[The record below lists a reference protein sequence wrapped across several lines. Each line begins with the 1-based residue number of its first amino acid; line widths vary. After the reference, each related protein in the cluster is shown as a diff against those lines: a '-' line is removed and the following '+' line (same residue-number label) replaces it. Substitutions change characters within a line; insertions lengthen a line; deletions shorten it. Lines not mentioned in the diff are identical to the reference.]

1 MTERVV
7 RACASRPWRV
17 LGGWVLALVA
27 SVLLIATFLG
37 EALTNTAEVTTL
49 TDSKRANQ
57 LLTERIGSGTQP
69 SEALVVR
76 SPALTADDS
85 AFRDQLQRL
94 RQQALATG
102 VLDKAAMATV
112 EELPVSPDGH
122 AVLLPLPLHSDDIE
136 PVVELVDAADGQGG
150 FDVELIGEATAD
162 RDLQELADQDL
173 RQGELLFGLPAAIV
187 VLLLV
192 FGSLVAGLVP
202 LLLAIMSIVVA
213 VALAALVGQGFA
225 LSVFVVNMITGMGLA
240 LGIDYSLFVLSRYRE
255 ERAGGRAVAE
265 AIGTA
270 GATASRSVLF
280 SGLAFVL
287 AMVGMVLVPDTIL
300 RSLAVGAILVGVVS
314 VVAALTLLPALLGL
328 LGDRVNAL
336 RLPIVGRGL
345 GRGRGA
351 EGRFWSRVVQAVVR
365 RPVAGLVLSAGL
377 LLVLAVPVGDLER
390 GFAGI
395 STLPD
400 RFPSKQGLLALEAS
414 FPGATTE
421 PAKVVI
427 HGQVTSP
434 EVKAAIDR
442 LRRDLDGRGRFGPAT
457 LDENDAG
464 DLAVLSVPVGADA
477 QSTQAYAAVRQL
489 RQEFIPAAFAGVDAR
504 VLVTG
509 DSAENLD
516 YFAIIGRW
524 LPLVFVFV
532 LGLSFL
538 LLVLAFRT
546 IVVPAVAIL
555 LNLLSVGAAYGLVVG
570 VFQHGWGADLL
581 GLQRVDAVEAWVP
594 LFLFAVLFGL
604 SMDYQV
610 FLLSRI
616 HERYRQTGDPRGA
629 VVVGVGSTA
638 RIITGAA
645 LIIVAVFCGFAAGD
659 LVMFQQMGFG
669 VAVSLLLDATIIRSV
684 LMPATLAVLG
694 HRAWW
699 LPRWLGWLPRLTIEP
714 PATSGPGAPAPASE
728 PGREAGVSS
737 SSPAESAR
745 AKARSPS
752 RPRSAYDEAT
762 SPAGVGTEVNRIPTE
777 PPGSACAALRPDQQR
792 RLHGTNL

>member
-1 MTERVV
+1 MTERLA
-7 RACASRPWRV
+7 RACARRPWRV
-17 LGGWVLALVA
+17 LGGWLLAVMV
-27 SVLLIATFLG
+27 SMVLIATFLG
-37 EALTNTAEVTTL
+37 EALTSTAEVTTQ
-49 TDSKRANQ
+49 TDSKRADQ
-57 LLTERIGSGTQP
+57 LLAERTERGPQP
-69 SEALVVR
+69 TDVMVVR
-76 SPALTADDS
+76 SPTLTADDP
-85 AFRDQLQRL
+85 AFQNQLQRL

-102 VLDKAAMATV
+102 ALAQAAMARV
-112 EELPVSPDGH
+112 EQLPVSPDRH
-122 AVLLPLPLHSDDIE
+122 AVLLPLPLRADADIE
-136 PVVELVDAADGQGG
+136 PLVELVQAAGGQGD

-162 RDLQELADQDL
+162 RDFEELSGQDL

-202 LLLAIMSIVVA
+202 LGLAIVSIVVA
-213 VALAALVGQGFA
+213 IALAALVGQGFA
-225 LSVFVVNMITGMGLA
+225 LSLFVVNMITGMGLA

-255 ERAGGRAVAE
+255 ERAGGRAVAA

-280 SGLAFVL
+280 SGLAFAL

-300 RSLAVGAILVGVVS
+300 RSLAVGAIIVGLVS

-336 RLPIVGRGL
+336 RLPIVGRSL
-345 GRGRGA
+345 GRPSGA
-351 EGRFWSRVVQAVVR
+351 EGRLWSRVVTAVVA
-365 RPVAGLVLSAGL
+365 RPVLGLVASAGL
-377 LLVLAVPVGDLER
+377 LLALAVPLTGLER

-395 STLPD
+395 STLPE

-421 PAKVVI
+421 PARVVI
-427 HGQVTSP
+427 DGEVTSP
-434 EVKAAIDR
+434 EVKAAIER
-442 LRRDLDGRGRFGPAT
+442 LRRDLEGRGRFGPAA
-457 LDENDAG
+457 LEENDAG

-477 QSTQAYAAVRQL
+477 ESAQAYAAVREL
-489 RQEFIPAAFAGVDAR
+489 REELIPAAFAGVDAQ

-509 DSAENLD
+509 DTAENLD
-516 YFAIIGRW
+516 YFAIIEFW

-532 LGLSFL
+532 LGLSFV

-546 IVVPAVAIL
+546 IVVPAVAIV
-555 LNLLSVGAAYGLVVG
+555 LNLLSVGAAYGLLVG

-581 GLQRVDAVEAWVP
+581 GLQQVDAVEAWVP

-616 HERYRQTGDPRGA
+616 HERYRQVQDPRDA

-645 LIIVAVFCGFAAGD
+645 LIIVVVFCGFAAGE
-659 LVMFQQMGFG
+659 LVMFQQMGLG
-669 VAVSLLLDATIIRSV
+669 VAVSLLLDATIVRSV
-684 LMPATLAVLG
+684 LMPATLAILG
-694 HRAWW
+694 ERAWW
-699 LPRWLGWLPRLTIEP
+699 LPRWLGWLPRLTVEP
-714 PATSGPGAPAPASE
+714 AATSGPNAQAVASE

-737 SSPAESAR
+737 S
-745 AKARSPS
+745 
-752 RPRSAYDEAT
+752 
-762 SPAGVGTEVNRIPTE
+762 
-777 PPGSACAALRPDQQR
+777 
-792 RLHGTNL
+792 

>member
-1 MTERVV
+1 MTERLA
-7 RACASRPWRV
+7 RACARRPWRV
-17 LGGWVLALVA
+17 LGGWLLAVMV
-27 SVLLIATFLG
+27 SMVLIATFLG
-37 EALTNTAEVTTL
+37 EALTSTAEVTTQ
-49 TDSKRANQ
+49 TDSKRADQ
-57 LLTERIGSGTQP
+57 LLAERTERGPQP
-69 SEALVVR
+69 TDVMVVR
-76 SPALTADDS
+76 SPTLTADDP
-85 AFRDQLQRL
+85 AFQNQLQRL

-102 VLDKAAMATV
+102 ALAQAAMARV
-112 EELPVSPDGH
+112 EQLPVSPDRH
-122 AVLLPLPLHSDDIE
+122 AVLLPLPLRADADIE
-136 PVVELVDAADGQGG
+136 PLVELVQAAGGQGD

-162 RDLQELADQDL
+162 RDFEELSGQDL

-202 LLLAIMSIVVA
+202 LGLAIVSIVVA
-213 VALAALVGQGFA
+213 IALAALVGQGFA
-225 LSVFVVNMITGMGLA
+225 LSLFVVNMITGMGLA

-255 ERAGGRAVAE
+255 ERAGGRAVAA

-280 SGLAFVL
+280 SGLAFAL

-300 RSLAVGAILVGVVS
+300 RSLAVGAIIVGLVS

-336 RLPIVGRGL
+336 RLPIVGRSL
-345 GRGRGA
+345 GRPSGA
-351 EGRFWSRVVQAVVR
+351 EGRLWSRVVTAVVA
-365 RPVAGLVLSAGL
+365 RPVLGLVASAGL
-377 LLVLAVPVGDLER
+377 LLALAVPLTGLER

-395 STLPD
+395 STLPE

-421 PAKVVI
+421 PARVVI
-427 HGQVTSP
+427 DGEVTSP
-434 EVKAAIDR
+434 EVKAAIER
-442 LRRDLDGRGRFGPAT
+442 LRRDLEGRGRFGPAA
-457 LDENDAG
+457 LEENDAG

-477 QSTQAYAAVRQL
+477 ESAQAYAAVREL
-489 RQEFIPAAFAGVDAR
+489 REELIPAAFAGVDAQ

-509 DSAENLD
+509 DTAENLD
-516 YFAIIGRW
+516 YFAIIEFW

-532 LGLSFL
+532 LGLSFV

-546 IVVPAVAIL
+546 IVVPAVAIV
-555 LNLLSVGAAYGLVVG
+555 LNLLSVGAAYGLLVG

-581 GLQRVDAVEAWVP
+581 GLQQVDAVEAWVP

-616 HERYRQTGDPRGA
+616 HERYRQVQDPRDA

-645 LIIVAVFCGFAAGD
+645 LIIVVVFCGFAAGE
-659 LVMFQQMGFG
+659 LVMFQQMGLG
-669 VAVSLLLDATIIRSV
+669 VAVSLLLDATIVRSV
-684 LMPATLAVLG
+684 LMPATLAILG
-694 HRAWW
+694 ERAWW
-699 LPRWLGWLPRLTIEP
+699 LPRWLGWLPRLTLEP
-714 PATSGPGAPAPASE
+714 AATSRPNAQAVASE

-737 SSPAESAR
+737 S
-745 AKARSPS
+745 
-752 RPRSAYDEAT
+752 
-762 SPAGVGTEVNRIPTE
+762 
-777 PPGSACAALRPDQQR
+777 
-792 RLHGTNL
+792 

>member
-1 MTERVV
+1 MVSMV
-7 RACASRPWRV
+7 
-17 LGGWVLALVA
+17 
-27 SVLLIATFLG
+27 LIATFLG
-37 EALTNTAEVTTL
+37 EALTSTAEVTTQ
-49 TDSKRANQ
+49 TDSKRADQ
-57 LLTERIGSGTQP
+57 LLAERTERGPQP
-69 SEALVVR
+69 TDVMVVR
-76 SPALTADDS
+76 SQTLTASDP
-85 AFRDQLQRL
+85 AFQNQLQRL

-102 VLDKAAMATV
+102 ALAQAAMARV
-112 EELPVSPDGH
+112 EQLPVSPDRH
-122 AVLLPLPLHSDDIE
+122 AVLLPLPLRADADIE
-136 PVVELVDAADGQGG
+136 PLVELVQAAGGQGD

-162 RDLQELADQDL
+162 RDFEELSGQDL

-202 LLLAIMSIVVA
+202 LGLAIVSIVVA
-213 VALAALVGQGFA
+213 IALAALVGQGFA
-225 LSVFVVNMITGMGLA
+225 LSLFVVNMITGMGLA

-255 ERAGGRAVAE
+255 ERAGGRAVAA

-280 SGLAFVL
+280 SGLAFAL

-300 RSLAVGAILVGVVS
+300 RSLAVGAIIVGLVS

-336 RLPIVGRGL
+336 RLPIVGRSL
-345 GRGRGA
+345 GRPSGA
-351 EGRFWSRVVQAVVR
+351 EGRLWSRVVTAVVA
-365 RPVAGLVLSAGL
+365 RPVLGLVASAGL
-377 LLVLAVPVGDLER
+377 LLALAVPLTGLER

-395 STLPD
+395 STLPE

-421 PAKVVI
+421 PARVVI
-427 HGQVTSP
+427 DGEVTSP
-434 EVKAAIDR
+434 EVKAAIER
-442 LRRDLDGRGRFGPAT
+442 LRRDLEGRGRFGPAA
-457 LDENDAG
+457 LEENDAG

-477 QSTQAYAAVRQL
+477 ESAQAYAAVREL
-489 RQEFIPAAFAGVDAR
+489 REELIPAAFAGVDAQ

-509 DSAENLD
+509 DTAENLD
-516 YFAIIGRW
+516 YFAIIEFW

-532 LGLSFL
+532 LGLSFV

-546 IVVPAVAIL
+546 IVVPAVAIV
-555 LNLLSVGAAYGLVVG
+555 LNLLSVGAAYGLLVG

-581 GLQRVDAVEAWVP
+581 GLQQVDAVEAWVP

-616 HERYRQTGDPRGA
+616 HERYRQVQDPRDA

-645 LIIVAVFCGFAAGD
+645 LIIVVVFCGFAAGE
-659 LVMFQQMGFG
+659 LVMFQQMGLG
-669 VAVSLLLDATIIRSV
+669 VAVSLLLDATIVRSV
-684 LMPATLAVLG
+684 LMPATLAILG
-694 HRAWW
+694 ERAWW
-699 LPRWLGWLPRLTIEP
+699 LPRWLGWLPRLTVEP
-714 PATSGPGAPAPASE
+714 AATSGPNAQAVASE

-737 SSPAESAR
+737 S
-745 AKARSPS
+745 
-752 RPRSAYDEAT
+752 
-762 SPAGVGTEVNRIPTE
+762 
-777 PPGSACAALRPDQQR
+777 
-792 RLHGTNL
+792 

>member
-1 MTERVV
+1 VTERVA

-17 LGGWVLALVA
+17 LGGWVLAVVV
-27 SVLLIATFLG
+27 SVVLIASFLG
-37 EALTNTAEVTTL
+37 EALTNTAEVTTP
-49 TDSKRANQ
+49 TDSKRGQ
-57 LLTERIGSGTQP
+57 ELLAERLGSGPAPT
-69 SEALVVR
+69 EVVVVR
-76 SPALTADDS
+76 SQTLTADDP
-85 AFRDQLQRL
+85 AFQDQLQRL
-94 RQQALATG
+94 RQAALATG
-102 VLDKAAMATV
+102 VLDAAAVAAVGV
-112 EELPVSPDGH
+112 EDLAVSPDRH
-122 AVLLPLPLHSDDIE
+122 AVLMPLPLRGDDVE
-136 PVVELVDAADGQGG
+136 PLVEVVQATDGRGG
-150 FDVELIGEATAD
+150 FDMELVGEATAD
-162 RDLQELADQDL
+162 RDFEELAGQDL
-173 RQGELLFGLPAAIV
+173 REGELLFGLPAAIV

-202 LLLAIMSIVVA
+202 LGLAVLSIVVA
-213 VALAALVGQGFA
+213 LALASLVGQGFG

-240 LGIDYSLFVLSRYRE
+240 LGIDYSLFILSRYRE
-255 ERAGGRAVAE
+255 ERTHGREVAE

-270 GATASRSVLF
+270 GATASRAVGF

-287 AMVGMVLVPDTIL
+287 AMLGMVLVPDTIL

-345 GRGRGA
+345 GRGGDLER
-351 EGRFWSRVVQAVVR
+351 RWWSRVVQAVVA
-365 RPVAGLVLSAGL
+365 RPVASLVLSAGL
-377 LLVLAVPVGDLER
+377 LVALAVPVLDLER

-400 RFPSKQGLLALEAS
+400 RFPSKQGLVALEAS

-421 PAKVVI
+421 PAQVVVN
-427 HGQVTSP
+427 GEVSTPQVR
-434 EVKAAIDR
+434 AAIQR
-442 LRRDLDGRGRFGPAT
+442 LRRDVDGRSPFGPAT
-457 LDENDAG
+457 LQANDTG

-477 QSTQAYAAVRQL
+477 ESAQAYAAVRQL
-489 RQEFIPAAFAGVDAR
+489 RQELIPIAFAGVDAQ

-509 DSAENLD
+509 DTAENLD

-524 LPLVFVFV
+524 LPLVLVFV
-532 LGLSFL
+532 LGLSFV

-546 IVVPAVAIL
+546 IVVPAVAIG
-555 LNLLSVGAAYGLVVG
+555 LNLLSVGAAYGLLVL
-570 VFQHGWGADLL
+570 VFQHGYGADLL

-616 HERYRQTGDPRGA
+616 HERYGQVQDSRDA

-645 LIIVAVFCGFAAGD
+645 AIIVVVFCGFAAGE

-669 VAVSLLLDATIIRSV
+669 VAVALLLDATIVRSV
-684 LMPATLAVLG
+684 LMPATLAILG
-694 HRAWW
+694 DRAWY
-699 LPRWLGWLPRLTIEP
+699 LPRWLGWLPRLTVEP
-714 PATSGPGAPAPASE
+714 PATSPASRTHAPSSE
-728 PGREAGVSS
+728 PGREV
-737 SSPAESAR
+737 EF
-745 AKARSPS
+745 PS
-752 RPRSAYDEAT
+752 R
-762 SPAGVGTEVNRIPTE
+762 
-777 PPGSACAALRPDQQR
+777 
-792 RLHGTNL
+792 

>member
-1 MTERVV
+1 MTERLA
-7 RACASRPWRV
+7 RACARRPWRV
-17 LGGWVLALVA
+17 LSGWVLAVVV
-27 SVLLIATFLG
+27 SMVLIATFLG
-37 EALTNTAEVTTL
+37 EALTSTAEVTTQ
-49 TDSKRANQ
+49 TDSKRADQ
-57 LLTERIGSGTQP
+57 LLAERTERGPQP
-69 SEALVVR
+69 TDVMVVR
-76 SPALTADDS
+76 SPTLTADDP
-85 AFRDQLQRL
+85 AFQDQLQRL

-102 VLDKAAMATV
+102 ALAQAAMARV
-112 EELPVSPDGH
+112 EQLPVSPDRH
-122 AVLLPLPLHSDDIE
+122 AVLLPLPLRADADIE
-136 PVVELVDAADGQGG
+136 PLVELVQAAGGQGG

-162 RDLQELADQDL
+162 RDFEELSGQDL

-202 LLLAIMSIVVA
+202 LGLAIVSIVVA
-213 VALAALVGQGFA
+213 IALAALVGQGFA

-255 ERAGGRAVAE
+255 ERAGGRAVAA

-300 RSLAVGAILVGVVS
+300 RSLAVGAIIVGLVS

-336 RLPIVGRGL
+336 RLPIVGRSL
-345 GRGRGA
+345 GRPSGA
-351 EGRFWSRVVQAVVR
+351 EGRLWSRVVGAVVR
-365 RPVAGLVLSAGL
+365 RPVLGLVLSAGL
-377 LLVLAVPVGDLER
+377 LLVLAVPVLDLER
-390 GFAGI
+390 GFAGV

-421 PAKVVI
+421 PARVVVD
-427 HGQVTSP
+427 GEVTSP
-434 EVKAAIDR
+434 EVKAAIER
-442 LRRDLDGRGRFGPAT
+442 LRRDLEGRGRFGPAA

-477 QSTQAYAAVRQL
+477 QSADAYTAVRQL
-489 RQEFIPAAFAGVDAR
+489 RQELIPAAFAGVEAQ

-509 DSAENLD
+509 DTAENLD
-516 YFAIIGRW
+516 YFTIIEFW
-524 LPLVFVFV
+524 LPLVLVFV
-532 LGLSFL
+532 LGLSFV

-546 IVVPAVAIL
+546 IVVPAVAIV
-555 LNLLSVGAAYGLVVG
+555 LNLLSVGAAYGLLVG

-581 GLQRVDAVEAWVP
+581 GLQQVDAVEAWVP

-616 HERYRQTGDPRGA
+616 HERYGQVQDPRDA

-645 LIIVAVFCGFAAGD
+645 LIIVVVFCGFAAGE
-659 LVMFQQMGFG
+659 LVMFQQMGLG
-669 VAVSLLLDATIIRSV
+669 VAVSLLLDATIVRSV
-684 LMPATLAVLG
+684 LMPATLAILG
-694 HRAWW
+694 ERAWW
-699 LPRWLGWLPRLTIEP
+699 LPRWLGWLPRLTVEP
-714 PATSGPGAPAPASE
+714 PATSGPNAQAVASE

-737 SSPAESAR
+737 S
-745 AKARSPS
+745 
-752 RPRSAYDEAT
+752 
-762 SPAGVGTEVNRIPTE
+762 
-777 PPGSACAALRPDQQR
+777 
-792 RLHGTNL
+792 